1 MAGNKAGH
9 VGSPTKKKTA
19 EDDKKETDETGRKN
33 THVDTQRSLSTK
45 LSKLSAST
53 EVQRCLAAVQLPCRK
68 CKDGMI
74 ELFLGATT
82 FCLQTSPD
90 THPSTP
96 PTPPPQDSQLSGA
109 IMSDDVNYA
118 SDYFYTK
125 KQGQIGSLAG
135 LRLHTGWQVDGVI

>member
-1 MAGNKAGH
+1 MAGNKAED
-9 VGSPTKKKTA
+9 VGSRTKKKG
-19 EDDKKETDETGRKN
+19 EDDKKETDETGHKN
-33 THVDTQRSLSTK
+33 THVHTQKSLSAK
-45 LSKLSAST
+45 PSKLSANT
-53 EVQRCLAAVQLPCRK
+53 EVQWCLAAVQLPCRK

-74 ELFLGATT
+74 ELFLGPTT

-96 PTPPPQDSQLSGA
+96 TTPAQDSQLLGA
-109 IMSDDVNYA
+109 VMSDDVNYA
-118 SDYFYTK
+118 SDYFYTE